1 MNSVTI
7 RRNLPPA
14 LVGLVVGLLIGVG
27 GGIAGLW
34 GTSSTGNGDSDA
46 MEVEPSRFYLVDFQA
61 AQAWLETQNADET
74 EALRGD
80 LEAVSALQQ
89 ATNLA
94 SYLGDNQGSVD
105 KVLALIHETLTTSGG
120 GNPQAVTACIGVDSD
135 PFSPTGPG
143 LYVYVEVPANAAE
156 SVPQDWQALQGPKE
170 DNMLWSKDCYNG

>member
-14 LVGLVVGLLIGVG
+14 LVGLLVGLLIGIG

-34 GTSSTGNGDSDA
+34 GTSSTDNGKNDA
-46 MEVEPSRFYLVDFQA
+46 MEIEPSRFYLVDFQT
-61 AQAWLETQNADET
+61 AQTWLEAQNSSQT
-74 EALRGD
+74 EALRAD

-94 SYLGDNQGSVD
+94 VYLKDNQESID
-105 KVLALIHETLTTSGG
+105 KVLALLYQALTTGRVN
-120 GNPQAVTACIGVDSD
+120 NPQAVMACIGVDND

-143 LYVYVEVPANAAE
+143 LYVYVEVPASATP
-156 SVPQDWQALQGPKE
+156 SVPSNWQALQGPKE